1 MKWFLTIANEED
13 NSQLSMNARHR
24 SRNRGTI
31 FDIKLQGTRR
41 KRRMAELGEER
52 FGDSFSKCSLP
63 WKIKILVTSTGRT
76 HNGKKRYSEVS
87 SSEIQE
93 MQSVAPSSPTLM
105 IQRRTLQKIIMNS
118 KKCKMATEEAV
129 RTSSRRH
136 GSTFSR
142 RSKRPPSRPWW
153 RPSRALPPLHVHY
166 NLESKNIKD
175 N

>member
-63 WKIKILVTSTGRT
+63 
-76 HNGKKRYSEVS
+76 
-87 SSEIQE
+87 
-93 MQSVAPSSPTLM
+93 
-105 IQRRTLQKIIMNS
+105 
-118 KKCKMATEEAV
+118 
-129 RTSSRRH
+129 
-136 GSTFSR
+136 
-142 RSKRPPSRPWW
+142 
-153 RPSRALPPLHVHY
+153 
-166 NLESKNIKD
+166 
-175 N
+175 